1 MLRKL
6 LWTGLTLAAVYVVVA
21 SLPDL
26 ARYMK
31 IRRM

>member
-1 MLRKL
+1 MLRKM
-6 LWTGLTLAAVYVVVA
+6 LWAGLTLAAVYVVVN
-21 SLPDL
+21 SIPDI